1 MIIDILNTSTDPDI
15 IAVAADMIPQ
25 VFWPPYCKAEVIHS
39 TVDQLEHTFDTF
51 FDRGTE
57 ILGTASTG
65 INARKCFRGILFLLY
80 CVKGG
85 FPDQSA
91 RYQWVMRHI
100 RDIPQSIWIVQAL
113 RTTQYLES
121 DIPEVHTATITTE
134 TNVNEVL
141 LAIDIVT
148 NLLYGLRHEHW
159 ILLPVII
166 RQYELSFIDG
176 VLKPLQKYDIATR
189 IIASRCLVVMSLI
202 LGHKPDRN
210 VLALRNTSIFDVQ
223 LLVRIL
229 ASLPKTNDEMNPS
242 VTAILPCISYIMQ
255 ALPPTVVEAAI
266 SELLQNPDN
275 IPYSTWLWG
284 LRREKWRMDLRK
296 PREAFQSSISIL
308 QTIILKDEKV
318 TSDRLLNFLVSY
330 EYPLDLTVEEDN
342 VLMMGITRG
351 AFDSSM
357 SGALLLALGQ
367 GYWPVLAPPSEAY
380 ARLLLTS
387 LQNLK
392 SAGTLAIALQ
402 AAWAYR
408 RQLGKLSNESLHC
421 SLLNAL
427 IMAFEMLLPDKR
439 FKDEMFIR
447 GLETI
452 HILFLSPKTKF
463 LSHDSLPPQA
473 NVQQLLMSIDAHI
486 RVSQRKSQWKSQSSN
501 RAFLAYLF
509 LISVIQDTYSHPLS
523 VKDTHQEPGVPLVVA
538 IWCLLYTLYPIPK
551 PKSPKAIVFNLSM
564 RTSRLIIQ
572 AVTKW
577 SRMEALCIEPRWL
590 PQLSEP
596 INALHD
602 VFTQAS
608 DQDML
613 QLMDEMKQVIEELRL
628 RGQFLLNCSVTLPSQ
643 YPHNPGDEVG
653 RTGRKH
659 DT

>member
-25 VFWPPYCKAEVIHS
+25 VFWPPYCKAEVIRS

-51 FDRGTE
+51 FHHGTE
-57 ILGTASTG
+57 ILGATSTG
-65 INARKCFRGILFLLY
+65 INARKCFQAILFLLY

-91 RYQWVMRHI
+91 RYQWVTRHI

-113 RTTQYLES
+113 RTTQYLGS
-121 DIPEVHTATITTE
+121 DIPEVHTTTITVE

-148 NLLYGLRHEHW
+148 NLLYDLRHEHW
-159 ILLPVII
+159 ILFPAII

-176 VLKPLQKYDIATR
+176 VLKPLQKSDVATR

-210 VLALRNTSIFDVQ
+210 VLALRNTSIFEVQ
-223 LLVRIL
+223 LLVQIL

-242 VTAILPCISYIMQ
+242 VTAILPCISYVMQ
-255 ALPPTVVEAAI
+255 ALPPTIVQAAA

-318 TSDRLLNFLVSY
+318 ASDRLLNFLVGY
-330 EYPLDLTVEEDN
+330 EYPLNLTAEEDN
-342 VLMMGITRG
+342 ILMIGITRG

-367 GYWPVLAPPSEAY
+367 GYWPALAPPSEAY

-387 LQNLK
+387 LQNSK
-392 SAGTLAIALQ
+392 PAGTLAIALQ
-402 AAWAYR
+402 ASWAYR
-408 RQLGKLSNESLHC
+408 QQLGKLSNESLHC

-427 IMAFEMLLPDKR
+427 IMAFEMLLPNTR
-439 FKDEMFIR
+439 FKKEMFIR

-473 NVQQLLMSIDAHI
+473 DVQRVLERIDDHI
-486 RVSQRKSQWKSQSSN
+486 QVGQWKSQSSN

-509 LISVIQDTYSHPLS
+509 LISAIQDIYSHPLS
-523 VKDTHQEPGVPLVVA
+523 VKDMHQEPGVPLVVT
-538 IWCLLYTLYPIPK
+538 IWCLLYALYPMPN
-551 PKSPKAIVFNLSM
+551 PESPKKTVFNLSKK
-564 RTSRLIIQ
+564 TSRIIIQ
-572 AVTKW
+572 AVAEWLRK
-577 SRMEALCIEPRWL
+577 EALCIEPRWL

-613 QLMDEMKQVIEELRL
+613 QLMDEMKQVIEERNEAGH
-628 RGQFLLNCSVTLPSQ
+628 RGAAPQVAVSSELFSNSSITVST
-643 YPHNPGDEVG
+643 
-653 RTGRKH
+653 
-659 DT
+659 